1 MPQGLV
7 VIAHG
12 TVDSL
17 DDIPAFLTNIRRGHA
32 PPQEL
37 VDEVTRRYRAIGGK
51 SPLNDTTR
59 AVAEKLAA
67 ATGLPARACGRLFA
81 PYPREAIDELFA
93 LGVDEL
99 VVVPLAQHSA
109 PLYVDAVRAAVRES
123 SKPETPVVGPANY
136 GREPRLVRVFADRV
150 ERALREIPADELA
163 TTSVVFTAHSLP
175 VAVVRAGDP
184 YEAEFRASV
193 ELVDAAVGVRPGMT
207 SVCFQSQGMSQG
219 PGGRPVEWMGPDLR
233 KALEHEK
240 ARGAKR
246 VVIAPIGF
254 LADHVEILYD
264 LDIEARAWA
273 EELGLAA
280 SRTVSLNA
288 DDAFI
293 DALVAVITPYLALP
307 RTSTDQAPGPA

>member
-81 PYPREAIDELFA
+81 PYPRQAIDELFA

-123 SKPETPVVGPANY
+123 SRPETPVVGPANY

>member
-1 MPQGLV
+1 
-7 VIAHG
+7 
-12 TVDSL
+12 
-17 DDIPAFLTNIRRGHA
+17 
-32 PPQEL
+32 
-37 VDEVTRRYRAIGGK
+37 
-51 SPLNDTTR
+51 
-59 AVAEKLAA
+59 
-67 ATGLPARACGRLFA
+67 
-81 PYPREAIDELFA
+81 
-93 LGVDEL
+93 
-99 VVVPLAQHSA
+99 
-109 PLYVDAVRAAVRES
+109 VDAVRAAVRDS
-123 SKPETPVVGPANY
+123 ARPDTKVVGPANY
-136 GREPRLVRVFADRV
+136 GREPLLVRAFADRV

-193 ELVDAAVGVRPGMT
+193 ELVDGALRVRPGMT

-233 KALEHEK
+233 KALEQEK

-273 EELGLAA
+273 EELGLVA
-280 SRTVSLNA
+280 SRTASLNA

-293 DALVAVITPYLALP
+293 DALVAVITPYLAAPP

>member
-273 EELGLAA
+273 EELGLVL
-280 SRTVSLNA
+280 SRTASLNA

>member
-193 ELVDAAVGVRPGMT
+193 ELVDAAVRVRPGMT